1 MKKTSELPQAVNN
14 LRAIWEKKKVEMQ
27 FTQVEAA
34 KELGW
39 SQGAISHYLNNI
51 TDLGTT
57 ATIKFANFLE
67 VDPRDIDP
75 TIVEHLP
82 NVTTQIVRFNSNN
95 ATKRIDKPHYVREP
109 ECAFWIEINP
119 DKTKMYTGSSSEALI
134 RHLTPFDIMDG
145 TSRILAR
152 VCPAKERPNAVT
164 YLVSLKGE
172 KQFHFYR
179 EQQLPP
185 ASKISK
191 KLSVINVGYYP
202 TTFS

>member
-51 TDLGTT
+51 TDLGY
-57 ATIKFANFLE
+57 AAVIKFANFLE

-75 TIVEHLP
+75 TVVSHLP
-82 NVTTQIVRFNSNN
+82 NVTTQLVRFNSSN
-95 ATKRIDKPHYVREP
+95 ANKRIDKPLYVREP
-109 ECAFWIEINP
+109 ESAFWVEIDP
-119 DKTKMYTGSSSEALI
+119 DKTNMYTESTSKALI
-134 RHLTPFDIMDG
+134 RNLAPLDMMGD

-152 VCPAKERPNAVT
+152 VCPAKDRPDTVT

-191 KLSVINVGYYP
+191 KLSVISVGYYP
-202 TTFS
+202 KTFS